1 MKTTGKFL
9 LTLAVLIATNASL
22 FSQSAREISEKASDA
37 IDMKS
42 LEMSS
47 TLKIIDNKGSERI
60 RQMVTAIRELEGIVK
75 TIVRFTAP
83 ADVKGTAMLINDY
96 EDKAD
101 DMWIYLPALR
111 KTRRIV
117 SSGKGKSFMGSEFSN
132 ADMSKPNLDDFE
144 YKILSAEIYEGKEC
158 WKIETI
164 CKNEEIED
172 ENGYSKRISW
182 IEKGTYL
189 VHKMEFYDLDG
200 ELHKVQILSNYKKQP
215 GGKYFAHYMEKKNV
229 QNGRKSVIVIDR
241 FQGISSMPESA
252 FSPAMLSN

>member
-1 MKTTGKFL
+1 M
-9 LTLAVLIATNASL
+9 IATNASL

-47 TLKIIDNKGSERI
+47 TLKIIDNKGRERI